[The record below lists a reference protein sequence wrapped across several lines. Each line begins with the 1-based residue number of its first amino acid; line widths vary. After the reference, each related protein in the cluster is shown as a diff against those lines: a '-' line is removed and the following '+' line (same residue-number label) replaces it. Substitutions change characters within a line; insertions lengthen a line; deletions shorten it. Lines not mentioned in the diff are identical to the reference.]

1 MADLKNYVM
10 AVIAIL
16 FVSTAMVTI
25 FSTALVNNAA
35 NGGNST
41 NTSFPL
47 MNATQGFTNKM
58 TNFSNDLAKSTYS
71 AGTTQD
77 WVSSLTGGIGAITQ
91 AGTGAISL
99 VFSSINI
106 MIDIL
111 LLLPATLTMIGIPG
125 INFVVGFGI
134 LSITVGIVFAILAAL
149 YKWWI

>member
-1 MADLKNYVM
+1 MAELKTYVM
-10 AVIAIL
+10 SVIAIL
-16 FVSTAMVTI
+16 FVATASVTMY
-25 FSTALVNNAA
+25 STALVNNIA

-47 MNATQGFTNKM
+47 LNQTALYTAQM
-58 TNFSNDLAKSTYS
+58 TNYSNDLAKSTYA

-77 WVSSLTGGIGAITQ
+77 WVGSLMGGIGTITQ

-99 VFSSINI
+99 TFSAINI
-106 MIDIL
+106 MISIL
-111 LLLPATLTMIGIPG
+111 TSLVPTLGMIGIPSF
-125 INFVVGFGI
+125 ILGFGL